1 MLYQILYENNCDLNQ
16 GWEEILSHMLLKVC
30 DNIRPNINRGD
41 DIDIRK
47 YIKIKKIP
55 GGIPSD
61 SHYVQGIVCSKNVA
75 HKKMVRTIKNP
86 RILLLS
92 FSLEYQRVENQF
104 MSLEPILSQEREH
117 LRILIQRIKNLNPD
131 VVLVEKIVSRIALEY
146 LLEANIVAVYNVK
159 PSVMQYIARY
169 TQADILNSIDK
180 LVLEPKLG
188 TCGVFSVKTFLNDL
202 IPGKKKTFLF
212 FDGCPRDLG
221 GTIVL
226 RGGDIDTLK
235 KIKMITKFMSF
246 VVYNLKLETYLMRD
260 EFAISPEKHD
270 NSCYHFIKKV
280 LADKYAYI
288 NTESELDEHFT
299 ASAASNRL
307 LTTTAGATGNATTV
321 DDNYSNMENPTSEL
335 VETGLTSTNI
345 KTGKIINFYYI

>member
-1 MLYQILYENNCDLNQ
+1 
-16 GWEEILSHMLLKVC
+16 MLLKVC
-30 DNIRPNINRGD
+30 DNVRPNINRGD

-55 GGIPSD
+55 GGLPSD

-75 HKKMVRTIKNP
+75 HKKMVRTIRNP

-104 MSLEPILSQEREH
+104 MSLEPVLSQEREH
-117 LRILIQRIKNLNPD
+117 LRILISRIKDLNPD
-131 VVLVEKIVSRIALEY
+131 VVLVEKIISRIALEY

-159 PSVMQYIARY
+159 PSVMKYIARY

-202 IPGKKKTFLF
+202 IPQKKKTFLF

-221 GTIVL
+221 GTIIL
-226 RGGDIDTLK
+226 RGGDMETLK
-235 KIKMITKFMSF
+235 KIKMITKFMAF

-260 EFAISPEKHD
+260 EFALSQDKMD
-270 NSCYHFIKKV
+270 SSCYKFIKKV
-280 LADKYAYI
+280 ITDKYANI
-288 NTESELDEHFT
+288 NTESELDEHF
-299 ASAASNRL
+299 SSLNNNL
-307 LTTTAGATGNATTV
+307 SEI
-321 DDNYSNMENPTSEL
+321 DNFSNMENNTSE
-335 VETGLTSTNI
+335 VIETNQT
-345 KTGKIINFYYI
+345 KTGKFFFFFFFFFLKKKNIYIYI